1 MSQAERPS
9 LNLKVVIRCQDFQR
23 SRHFY
28 GEVLDLPVLESWEEE
43 GGLGCIFGL
52 GSQGKSGSLEIY
64 QMKEGDR
71 RYSPV
76 FAASFENNK
85 IDLQL
90 RTDDLD
96 SWIADLQGRWE
107 FSGPKRLP
115 WGERRITLRD
125 PDNLPIAIYQSKQL

>member
-1 MSQAERPS
+1 MNQSQPPS
-9 LNLKVVIRCQDFQR
+9 LTLKVVIRSQDFQS

-28 GEVLDLPVLESWEEE
+28 GDILGLPVLESWEEE
-43 GGLGCIFGL
+43 GGQGCIFGL
-52 GSQGKSGSLEIY
+52 GQKSKSGSLEIY

-76 FAASFENNK
+76 FASPFENDK

-90 RTDDLD
+90 RTENLD
-96 SWIADLQGRWE
+96 SWISGLQGAWE
-107 FSGPKRLP
+107 YSGPQRLP

-125 PDNLPIAIYQSKQL
+125 PDNLLISIYEESS